1 MENVFL
7 HKAVTVLCPLRSWS
21 CGWSGCCWYTLFSSC
36 PALYWPIAVGC
47 CSAGSDV
54 RNCHLASLSCRKLWV
69 RLCSFHQV
77 VLFFKSET
85 SEVRTDCFCTFDAVM
100 GQLVTSYR
108 RREVRDSEDWL
119 SCLCSYEAKHHYI
132 GETPFDHLYH
142 IIYFLFRETVP
153 VSGHLHTVT
162 AWIHLK

>member
-47 CSAGSDV
+47 CAAGSDV

-69 RLCSFHQV
+69 RLCSFIRFC
-77 VLFFKSET
+77 FFSNVKPQKWG
-85 SEVRTDCFCTFDAVM
+85 RAAFALFDAVM
-100 GQLVTSYR
+100 GQLVISYR
-108 RREVRDSEDWL
+108 RREVRDSRDWVVCIVMRQSISILVKL
-119 SCLCSYEAKHHYI
+119 SL
-132 GETPFDHLYH
+132 
-142 IIYFLFRETVP
+142 IIYITSYIFCSER
-153 VSGHLHTVT
+153 
-162 AWIHLK
+162 